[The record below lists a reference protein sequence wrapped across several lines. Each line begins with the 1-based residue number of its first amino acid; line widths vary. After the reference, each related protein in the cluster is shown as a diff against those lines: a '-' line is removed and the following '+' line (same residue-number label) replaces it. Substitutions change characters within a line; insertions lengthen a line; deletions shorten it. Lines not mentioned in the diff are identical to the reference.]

1 MKIVPTRLAVSLIA
15 AAIALPAF
23 AQNVAIVN
31 GTAIPQSRA
40 DLLVTE
46 QKSQGAPDSEQL
58 RAAVKEELIR
68 RELLSQEARKKS
80 LDKSA
85 AVQAQMDMARQAV
98 EGVEGLGVCALE
110 GEMPVPSYS
119 HSTLVRLAELF
130 PGTRHVFVLGS
141 SDLLTL
147 PDWHR
152 GLELPLL
159 ADMAVVDRLGLGLD
173 EVDRFLATH
182 WRWSEEGTGLR
193 RIAGGRLVAFVP
205 MARLDI
211 SASMV
216 REKFCV
222 GREVRGLVPEAV
234 RGRMLAAPRQF
245 SDCWNTSI

>member
-1 MKIVPTRLAVSLIA
+1 VGILGGSFNPVHNGHLRMAIEAREALGLARVDL
-15 AAIALPAF
+15 LPAR
-23 AQNVAIVN
+23 VPPHK
-31 GTAIPQSRA
+31 GTAG
-40 DLLVTE
+40 LLDF
-46 QKSQGAPDSEQL
+46 GL
-58 RAAVKEELIR
+58 RL
-68 RELLSQEARKKS
+68 
-80 LDKSA
+80 
-85 AVQAQMDMARQAV
+85 DMARLAV

-119 HSTLVRLAELF
+119 HATLVRLAELH

-141 SDLLTL
+141 TDLPTL

-173 EVDRFLATH
+173 TVDRFLTAH
-182 WRWSEEGTGLR
+182 WQWREEGPGLR
-193 RIAGGRLVAFVP
+193 RIDGGRLVAFVP

-216 REKFCV
+216 REKFCA

-234 RGRMLAAPRQF
+234 RERMLAAPRQF

>member
-1 MKIVPTRLAVSLIA
+1 MASPLRGAVGILGGSFNPVHNGHLRMAIEAREALGLARVDL
-15 AAIALPAF
+15 LPARMPPHKG
-23 AQNVAIVN
+23 AA
-31 GTAIPQSRA
+31 G
-40 DLLVTE
+40 LLDFE
-46 QKSQGAPDSEQL
+46 L
-58 RAAVKEELIR
+58 RLEL
-68 RELLSQEARKKS
+68 AR
-80 LDKSA
+80 L
-85 AVQAQMDMARQAV
+85 AV

-119 HSTLVRLAELF
+119 HATLVRLAELF
-130 PGTRHVFVLGS
+130 PRTRHVFVLGS
-141 SDLLTL
+141 TDLLTL

-173 EVDRFLATH
+173 TVDRFLATH
-182 WRWSEEGTGLR
+182 WRWSEEGPGLR

-205 MARLDI
+205 MDRLDI

-216 REKFCV
+216 REKFCA

-234 RGRMLAAPRQF
+234 RGRMLSAPRQF